1 MYIHSSTPMD
11 LKFSFW
17 NLLISYAFEKAVVV
31 VVVGLDL
38 FYSQL
43 PGIDKSLGKKV
54 VDILVFFSRL
64 KKPKSQLLSTQTT
77 Q

>member
-1 MYIHSSTPMD
+1 MD